1 MAQRG
6 SLPLVSTEVPQLQ
19 GPQAFEQPKAPQFTY
34 TEQVPITPQYRFDI
48 DPGINW
54 AELGSEAFAAA
65 ADIYGKSLNYMVN
78 TKANKL
84 QDLTTQTQKKVSGL
98 AEAYETGQLNVPAG
112 MDPVSYAA
120 KQTDLLKEEFRFKA
134 RDIIGDFSYE
144 VEDAGPTQDG
154 KALKRTVD
162 IFDEDYKIDGLGL
175 AWQDI
180 IVGARGTDIGLD
192 EMMDRQ
198 LIAINK
204 AYGQQQQTAV
214 SIEQYLQ
221 NGMAFSALD
230 KDAKEAVDAPFFR
243 GRVFPID
250 DPNFGIDPMT
260 KQMRVDAAGNPL
272 FFVTEVENPDGT
284 TQFIAQRNMQA
295 SFAGAS
301 LEEIKTLVGLD
312 LQYQNNLGLTST
324 VEDLVKTFVRTP
336 ETMDPSTSAYALMM
350 YGSLPESTKDSFG
363 SQPDFSKEEAFKL
376 NAAATAFKVGAPI
389 DRVQKMLGS
398 LRDPEILRQVMAL
411 EEGVLSSTREGTTV
425 TYTGFT
431 PQPFNQTAAINRQAT
446 LNSLQI
452 FTGIVTGAVRTAG
465 ISGLGD
471 TAFSLADGTEEI
483 TDDDKYVLGQ
493 VIRDNPTFA
502 QALRE
507 ANVMI
512 VSAQQSGLISADPKD
527 ENTKKFMEEI
537 TSRLSGKFVALE
549 DDKGNIVMAHGPVWG
564 MANTMLQTATA
575 GDKQTSKAKLEQGY
589 KGYLQTNTEMI
600 PPVVAAQVFGSD
612 IDITRATA
620 MMQSGG
626 RITTS
631 TDPMMGQQLTGVPQS
646 EQLRIYAASKKATIA
661 HYGGKAYEE
670 MSEDERDAAFERA
683 YLDIPQAHLWDM
695 RLLTEERNSINV
707 DVIPFGIASIPL
719 NTPDARGNASNLVT
733 NGTVFIQE
741 TLIDGMIQPKDRSGN
756 PAITYNLRGTDDREN
771 AYLKRIENLMD
782 GYRNFS
788 TNPVDIIP
796 RSETTVGAKPMSV
809 TTALVNLVEKYEQ
822 NPTELQRSLA
832 IADILDVRKLV
843 PELKNKT
850 PTGFV
855 AWVLKNKNEL
865 MALSQASEWPFTKE
879 QTQQFID
886 YIDKDYKSP
895 DDINKDPA
903 INAFV
908 YGFQDSIYMASYRLN
923 EGGLSGIGMVMG
935 GIQMVSELKANNQ
948 PEQVNT
954 NFELFAF
961 DNIVLPDNRIIDT
974 GVSRPEFDS
983 DLLRINTK
991 NSGIYGLLY
1000 YQIGHPEFE
1009 NQMYKTSGFN
1019 LFVDPT
1025 TGNVVA
1031 LEKDELPTDRKLE
1044 PTTQSELIQLNN
1056 KARKFSG
1063 IFAKDRANFLFEQA
1077 AKAAKATKQEPT
1089 FFGELRKHLEKDVAK
1104 ITKVVD
1110 SVKDVVQSPNFNMD
1124 VGFPTER
1131 SSPEAWAKN
1140 QSSKSWLTKD
1150 YSLRDLVDSIR
1161 GWWQSSGTETKK
1173 EFKAVYP
1180 ELAAILD
1187 KAKSDQELIKYA
1199 PQFEQLL
1206 KAATDPQRS
1215 VRSVLLGNAPDAMT
1229 MYRNEQS
1236 KAFQKKLEQERAL
1249 RKATRK

>member
-1 MAQRG
+1 MAQQG
-6 SLPLVSTEVPQLQ
+6 GLPLVSTEVPQLQ
-19 GPQAFEQPKAPQFTY
+19 GPQAFEQPRAPQFTF

-54 AELGSEAFAAA
+54 AELGSEAFAVA
-65 ADIYGKSLNYMVN
+65 ADIYGKSLNYMAN

-84 QDLTTQTQKKVSGL
+84 QDLTNQTEKKVSGL

-120 KQTDLLKEEFRFKA
+120 QQTELLKEEFRFKA

-214 SIEQYLQ
+214 SIQQYLQ
-221 NGMAFSALD
+221 NGMAFGALD

-350 YGSLPESTKDSFG
+350 YGSLPESTKDGFA
-363 SQPDFSKEEAFKL
+363 SQANFSEEEAFRL

-389 DRVQKMLGS
+389 DRVQRMLGS
-398 LRDPEILRQVMAL
+398 LRNPEVLRQVMTL
-411 EEGVLSSTREGTTV
+411 EKGVLSDTRAGTTV
-425 TYTGFT
+425 TYTGLT
-431 PQPFNQTAAINRQAT
+431 PQPFNQTAAVNRQAT

-612 IDITRATA
+612 IDVTRATA

-626 RITTS
+626 RIATS

-707 DVIPFGIASIPL
+707 DVIPFGIAGIPL

-782 GYRNFS
+782 GYKNFS
-788 TNPVDIIP
+788 TNTVDIVP

-809 TTALVNLVEKYEQ
+809 ATALVNLVEKYEQ
-822 NPTELQRSLA
+822 NPAELERSLA
-832 IADILDVRKLV
+832 IADVLDARKLV
-843 PELKNKT
+843 PELKSKT

-855 AWVLKNKNEL
+855 SWVLKNKNEL
-865 MALSQASEWPFTKE
+865 MALSQASEWPFTQE
-879 QTQQFID
+879 QTKQFID
-886 YIDKDYKSP
+886 YIDKNYKSA
-895 DDINKDPA
+895 DAINEDPT

-908 YGFQDSIYMASYRLN
+908 YGLQDSIPMTATRLN
-923 EGGLSGIGMVMG
+923 QDGLSGIGMVMG

-954 NFELFAF
+954 NFEVF
-961 DNIVLPDNRIIDT
+961 IDE

-983 DLLRINTK
+983 DLFRINTK
-991 NSGIYGLLY
+991 NSGVYGLLY

-1009 NQMYKTSGFN
+1009 NQMYKASGFN

-1063 IFAKDRANFLFEQA
+1063 VFAKDRANFLFEQA
-1077 AKAAKATKQEPT
+1077 AKAAKATKEEPT
-1089 FFGELRKHLEKDVAK
+1089 FFGELRKALDKDIQKLSRVVDGIKDV
-1104 ITKVVD
+1104 T
-1110 SVKDVVQSPNFNMD
+1110 QSPNFNMD
-1124 VGFPTER
+1124 VWPASER
-1131 SSPEAWAKN
+1131 SSQEAWNKN
-1140 QSSKSWLTKD
+1140 QASKPWWNKE
-1150 YSLRDLVDSIR
+1150 YSITELVDSVR
-1161 GWWQSSGTETKK
+1161 NWWQSSGIETKK
-1173 EFKAVYP
+1173 EFKSVYP

-1187 KAKSDQELIKYA
+1187 KAKSDQELMKYA

>member
-6 SLPLVSTEVPQLQ
+6 GLPLVSTEVPQLQ

-54 AELGSEAFAAA
+54 AELGSEAFAVA
-65 ADIYGKSLNYMVN
+65 ADIYGKSLNYMAN

-84 QDLTTQTQKKVSGL
+84 QDLTNQTQKKVSGL

-120 KQTDLLKEEFRFKA
+120 QQTDLLKEEFRFKA

-154 KALKRTVD
+154 KPLKRTVD
-162 IFDEDYKIDGLGL
+162 IFDANYKIDGLGL

-204 AYGQQQQTAV
+204 AYGKQQQTAV

-350 YGSLPESTKDSFG
+350 YGSLPESTKDGFA
-363 SQPDFSKEEAFKL
+363 SQANFSEEEAFKL
-376 NAAATAFKVGAPI
+376 NAAATAFKVGAPV
-389 DRVQKMLGS
+389 DRVQRMLGS
-398 LRDPEILRQVMAL
+398 LRNPEVLRQVMTL
-411 EEGVLSSTREGTTV
+411 EKGVLSDTRAGTTV
-425 TYTGFT
+425 TYTGLT
-431 PQPFNQTAAINRQAT
+431 PQPFNQTAAVNRQAT

-471 TAFSLADGTEEI
+471 TAFSIADGTEEI

-626 RITTS
+626 RIATS

-707 DVIPFGIASIPL
+707 DVIPFGIAGIPL

-741 TLIDGMIQPKDRSGN
+741 NLIDGMIQPKDRSGN

-782 GYRNFS
+782 GYKNFS
-788 TNPVDIIP
+788 TNPVDIVP

-809 TTALVNLVEKYEQ
+809 ATALVNLVEKYEQ
-822 NPTELQRSLA
+822 NPAELERSLA
-832 IADILDVRKLV
+832 IADVLDARKLV
-843 PELKNKT
+843 PELKSKT

-855 AWVLKNKNEL
+855 SWVLKNKNEL
-865 MALSQASEWPFTKE
+865 MALSQASEWPFTQE
-879 QTQQFID
+879 QTKQFIE
-886 YIDKDYKSP
+886 YVDKDYKSA
-895 DDINKDPA
+895 DAINEDPT

-908 YGFQDSIYMASYRLN
+908 YGLQDSIPMTDARLN
-923 EGGLSGIGMVMG
+923 QDGLSGIGMVMG

-954 NFELFAF
+954 NFEVFV
-961 DNIVLPDNRIIDT
+961 DE

-983 DLLRINTK
+983 DLFRINAK
-991 NSGIYGLLY
+991 NSGVYGLLY

-1063 IFAKDRANFLFEQA
+1063 VFAKDRANFLFEQA
-1077 AKAAKATKQEPT
+1077 AKAARIAEQERIARENSMPMPSRSNAA
-1089 FFGELRKHLEKDVAK
+1089 EWNRRNEQRPWYIKEYDW
-1104 ITKVVD
+1104 VD
-1110 SVKDVVQSPNFNMD
+1110 SLSK
-1124 VGFPTER
+1124 
-1131 SSPEAWAKN
+1131 WW
-1140 QSSKSWLTKD
+1140 QSSNKPTTKAAPKTTSGGLR
-1150 YSLRDLVDSIR
+1150 SLVEDLR
-1161 GWWQSSGTETKK
+1161 GWWQSSNSTVKNSLKET
-1173 EFKAVYP
+1173 YP

-1215 VRSVLLGNAPDAMT
+1215 VRSALLGNVPDAMT